1 MPAYKSDKGDWYISF
16 YYKDIQGNNIRKKK
30 TGFTTKHEALA
41 WERDFKE
48 QHSGALNM
56 TFENFVAVYCDD
68 IKPRIKYSTWITK
81 ERLIRLKIQPYFKRR
96 QMSEITASDII
107 AWQNDLICYRN
118 PDGNPYAET
127 YLRTIQNQMSAIFN
141 HAVRYYGLRY
151 NPVKQAGR
159 IGKEK
164 ARPMQIW
171 TRDEF
176 LRFSNAIKDDPA
188 SWYAFEI
195 LYWCG
200 LRVGELL
207 ALTGSDIDFDAKTIT
222 VNKTYMRIHKTDYIT
237 PPKTEKSNRIIWMPD
252 FLCDELKIFIK
263 KNRRGYKPKARIFT
277 MSLNYL
283 HTVMRRGSEAA
294 GVKRIRIHDLR
305 HSHVSLLISMGF
317 SAVDI
322 AARMGHESIDITLHY
337 AHIFPSSQEA
347 MASRLN
353 VERECGVKAM

>member
-1 MPAYKSDKGDWYISF
+1 MPAYKTDRGIWYVSF
-16 YYKDIQGNNIRKKK
+16 YYENIQGKNIKKKK
-30 TGFTTKHEALA
+30 TGFSTKREALA

-48 QHSGALNM
+48 QHSGALDM
-56 TFENFVAVYCDD
+56 KFDNFIETYFAD
-68 IKPRIKYSTWITK
+68 IRPRVKYSTWITK
-81 ERLIRLKIQPYFKRR
+81 EKLVQLKIKPYFGQRPIAD
-96 QMSEITASDII
+96 ITASDII
-107 AWQNDLICYRN
+107 AWQNSLIDYR
-118 PDGNPYAET
+118 DAEGEPYSDT

-171 TRDEF
+171 TRDEY

-222 VNKTYMRIHKTDYIT
+222 ISKTYMRINKTDYIT
-237 PPKTEKSNRIIWMPD
+237 PPKTEKSNRIVRMPD
-252 FLCDELKIFIK
+252 FLCDELKLFIK